1 MARTVLGLVLSA
13 VLLAGCGDDEGGDP
27 ALSTPTGEP
36 RPLVFPPDELVW
48 ADRTMV
54 HVGDRA
60 YDVGRIV
67 ESVDRTPYGL
77 YLELTRDPIKGPFED
92 VFFDGTSMTP
102 VPDVYSDVITSPDGE
117 LAAWIDR
124 TGPERPAGRV
134 AQVVVVD
141 TATGD
146 RIYASSEGMGGE
158 EGDDLGD
165 RYEELPPA
173 VVDLTEDRLIWR
185 NAEGSGAWVTTD
197 LTTGRSEVA
206 TKNPDLQPTSGFEFW
221 SPDGEYRV
229 DANRTGRLRVH
240 PRQPDFGHRWQT
252 QGGWQAEHTMLVL
265 GQDRY
270 HFSYDPTKPDT
281 TPGYLLSCDLDA
293 GTCEQLARVRG
304 ARDVVFPG
312 VDVEY

>member
-1 MARTVLGLVLSA
+1 LRTTVLTVATLVGLLT
-13 VLLAGCGDDEGGDP
+13 GCGAAGDDVGI
-27 ALSTPTGEP
+27 SKPTGEQ
-36 RPLVFPPDELVW
+36 RPTVFAPGALVW
-48 ADRTMV
+48 AERSTI
-54 HVGDRA
+54 HVGDQT
-60 YDVGRIV
+60 YDVGPRIV
-67 ESVDRTPYGL
+67 TSMDWTPYGL
-77 YLELTRDPIKGPFED
+77 YLELTNDPVEGPFED
-92 VFFDGTSMTP
+92 VFFDGETMTAE
-102 VPDVYSDVITSPDGE
+102 PDVYAGPITSPDGE

-124 TGPERPAGRV
+124 SGPDRPAGRV

-146 RIYASSEGMGGE
+146 RIFESSEGMGGE

-173 VVDLTEDRLIWR
+173 VVDLTEDRLVWR
-185 NAEGSGAWVTTD
+185 NAEGSGSSVTTD
-197 LTTGRSEVA
+197 LTTGQSTVS
-206 TKNPDLQPTSGFEFW
+206 TKNPGLRPTSGFEFW

-229 DANRTGRLRVH
+229 DASNTGRLRVH

-252 QGGWQAEHTMLVL
+252 QGGWLADHTMLAL

-270 HFSYDPTKPDT
+270 QFSYDPTKPDT

-293 GTCEQLARVRG
+293 RTCQQLGKVAG

-312 VDVEY
+312 IDVDY